1 MAYQMFQNGNL
12 KDTAFQTINRFV
24 PDLINEGKKIGMSV
38 EKPKELVPRLYTQN
52 SVESVM
58 TYLRKKYPKLQLVMF
73 ISNENDQLYNEIK
86 YMGDVKLGI
95 TTQCIH
101 QKNVWK
107 YNSSL
112 MMNFLLKVNAKMGG
126 INAKINEQIFGDK
139 PEFLKS
145 STMIIAADVT
155 VSLTY

>member
-1 MAYQMFQNGNL
+1 
-12 KDTAFQTINRFV
+12 
-24 PDLINEGKKIGMSV
+24 
-38 EKPKELVPRLYTQN
+38 
-52 SVESVM
+52 
-58 TYLRKKYPKLQLVMF
+58 MF
-73 ISNENDQLYNEIK
+73 ISNENDQLYNEVK
-86 YMGDVKLGI
+86 YTGDVKLGI

-126 INAKINEQIFGDK
+126 INAKISEQIFGDK

-155 VSLTY
+155 VSLTPIK